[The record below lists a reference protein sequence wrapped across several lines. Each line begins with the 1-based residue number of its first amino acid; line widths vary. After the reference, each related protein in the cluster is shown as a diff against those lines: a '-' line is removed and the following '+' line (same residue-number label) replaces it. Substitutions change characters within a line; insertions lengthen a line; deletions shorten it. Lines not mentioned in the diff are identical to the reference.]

1 MAVQVQWLSA
11 VRGADGTIDS
21 AVPTHD
27 DDHPANSGKTPVVA
41 ERHAVG
47 RDARVL
53 AATASR
59 AGRPQSLAR
68 DVARGD
74 GGHDMVRQV
83 VVSSDLLVLG
93 RTDCQAIEVG

>member
-11 VRGADGTIDS
+11 MRGADGAIDS
-21 AVPTHD
+21 AVPTPD
-27 DDHPANSGKTPVVA
+27 EDHSESRWQALVVA

-47 RDARVL
+47 RDDRVL
-53 AATASR
+53 AATARRSS
-59 AGRPQSLAR
+59 RPQSLAR
-68 DVARGD
+68 GVATRD

-93 RTDCQAIEVG
+93 RTDCRAIEVG